1 MSALYPSPPGYPV
14 SYQWDLLLAGPCRR
28 MSAGSWLTWALIA
41 AQLEIWP
48 TFFRW
53 TGHRCCF
60 SCRFCLWL
68 DSGPF
73 YGLSFGSAFTDANVS
88 GRVPV
93 FFLRSG
99 CITILAASKLTAFP
113 TEKRRF
119 GYIYIYDIYIYIWYK
134 SRDRPSTREVIEVI
148 TWNAQVTCRWI
159 SMATAAKN
167 CWWPNGVSK
176 NWGAKG
182 GCCSV
187 ANVAI
192 GLEHIN

>member
-93 FFLRSG
+93 FFWDPD
-99 CITILAASKLTAFP
+99 ASQYSQPQNWLLSQLKKEDLD
-113 TEKRRF
+113 
-119 GYIYIYDIYIYIWYK
+119 IYIYMIYIWYK
-134 SRDRPSTREVIEVI
+134 SRDWPSTREVIEVI